1 MKLVFGICLMVLLPA
16 LAVAQQNIPD
26 SLRRLLLTAPNDSVT
41 FEVERKIYTYFEEIN
56 RDSALRYAQMRH
68 DIATKNRRKIE
79 EAYTLGQIAYQEI
92 YLGRYS
98 DALNNI
104 TQAMKIAGDKHNDQE
119 NTWDLTVYAT
129 AGKSRLLTL
138 GMLNHMM
145 GHLMLQTSN
154 PASVKYF
161 LEGRRIGF
169 DIGNDFRVTV
179 ADMVLASTYLS
190 FNKPDSALFFA
201 KEGEVYGT
209 KGGIPKYLVY
219 IWLCMGNIYFEKG
232 DTALALSYYH
242 KSLHDGISQDNFTV
256 AEAAYDRLINY
267 YRFKNNADSVLYYA
281 KENLA
286 LTITLGAVTSFAAGE
301 VNIGT
306 AYQNLADGYNRQ
318 ANVDSANKYMQLALI
333 ASDSLADIKFKNLAA
348 FQQLTLNE
356 QIRLQD
362 EEQDRIALENS
373 RRVYALL
380 SVILVAIII
389 MLLIYRNN
397 RQKQKANQLL
407 QSQKEEINLQ
417 KHKVEA
423 ALFDLKSAQA
433 QLIQSEK
440 MASLGELTAGIA
452 HEIQNPLNFVNN
464 FSEVSN
470 ELIDEMKD
478 ELNKGDVAE
487 AKFIADDIKQNLE
500 KINHHGKRA
509 DAIVKGMLQHSRT
522 STGEKEATN
531 INKLA
536 DEYLRLSYQGMRAKD
551 NTFYTE
557 IVTSFDETIGNINL
571 VSQDIGRVLLNLYNN
586 AFYAVNERQKSPH
599 PLKNAE
605 EYKPT
610 VSVTTKKMEGK
621 IEISVRDNGSGIPE
635 KIKEKIFQPFFTTK
649 PTGSGTGLGLS
660 LSYDIVKAHGGEIKV
675 ESVEGEGS
683 DFLVT
688 VPILSEAN

>member
-1 MKLVFGICLMVLLPA
+1 M
-16 LAVAQQNIPD
+16 
-26 SLRRLLLTAPNDSVT
+26 
-41 FEVERKIYTYFEEIN
+41 
-56 RDSALRYAQMRH
+56 
-68 DIATKNRRKIE
+68 
-79 EAYTLGQIAYQEI
+79 
-92 YLGRYS
+92 
-98 DALNNI
+98 
-104 TQAMKIAGDKHNDQE
+104 
-119 NTWDLTVYAT
+119 
-129 AGKSRLLTL
+129 
-138 GMLNHMM
+138 
-145 GHLMLQTSN
+145 
-154 PASVKYF
+154 
-161 LEGRRIGF
+161 
-169 DIGNDFRVTV
+169 
-179 ADMVLASTYLS
+179 
-190 FNKPDSALFFA
+190 
-201 KEGEVYGT
+201 
-209 KGGIPKYLVY
+209 
-219 IWLCMGNIYFEKG
+219 
-232 DTALALSYYH
+232 
-242 KSLHDGISQDNFTV
+242 
-256 AEAAYDRLINY
+256 
-267 YRFKNNADSVLYYA
+267 YYA

-522 STGEKEATN
+522 STGEKKRRISISSQMN
-531 INKLA
+531 IYASLT
-536 DEYLRLSYQGMRAKD
+536 RACGPK
-551 NTFYTE
+551 T
-557 IVTSFDETIGNINL
+557 
-571 VSQDIGRVLLNLYNN
+571 
-586 AFYAVNERQKSPH
+586 
-599 PLKNAE
+599 
-605 EYKPT
+605 
-610 VSVTTKKMEGK
+610 
-621 IEISVRDNGSGIPE
+621 
-635 KIKEKIFQPFFTTK
+635 
-649 PTGSGTGLGLS
+649 
-660 LSYDIVKAHGGEIKV
+660 
-675 ESVEGEGS
+675 
-683 DFLVT
+683 
-688 VPILSEAN
+688 ILSIQK